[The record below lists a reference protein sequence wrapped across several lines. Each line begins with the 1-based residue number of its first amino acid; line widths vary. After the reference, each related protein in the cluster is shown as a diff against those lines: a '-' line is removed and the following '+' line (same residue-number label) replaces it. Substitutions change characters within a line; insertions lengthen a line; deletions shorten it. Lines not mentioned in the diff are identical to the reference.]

1 MKQSEIKE
9 LSTEEVVER
18 VEVETA
24 ALQKLRMI
32 HTVSPLENP
41 LRIRDARRTVA
52 RLKAE
57 QTRRAI
63 NENKA

>member
-24 ALQKLRMI
+24 ALQKLKMI